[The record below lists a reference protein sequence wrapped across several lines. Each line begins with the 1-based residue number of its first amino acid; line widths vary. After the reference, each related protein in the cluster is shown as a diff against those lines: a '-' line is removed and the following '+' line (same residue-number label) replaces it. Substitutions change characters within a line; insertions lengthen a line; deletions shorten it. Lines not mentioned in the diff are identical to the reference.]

1 MQQGIAETE
10 WSSHTWARIAG
21 AAGIFAIMAIL
32 VDRSP
37 AWVHALAPL
46 NIVTASFIAQILD
59 SLGMNCQREM
69 ATLVHPNGFGY
80 EIGFACTGVIPAGL
94 LATAMIAAG
103 GPLRARLC
111 GATMGAAGVLV
122 LNLIRLVSLFYIGVL
137 FPRAFG
143 IAHSLVWQGLTV
155 LFVAGFFHAWHRC
168 RLCPSSGNRV
178 D

>member
-1 MQQGIAETE
+1 MRQGIAETE
-10 WSSHTWARIAG
+10 WPSHIWGRIAG
-21 AAGIFAIMAIL
+21 AVGIFAIIAIL
-32 VDRSP
+32 VERSA
-37 AWVHALAPL
+37 AWVHELAPL
-46 NIVTASFIAQILD
+46 NIVTARSIAQILD

-80 EIGFACTGVIPAGL
+80 EISFACTGIIPAGL

-103 GPLRARLC
+103 GPLRARLW
-111 GATMGAAGVLV
+111 GATVGTVGVLV
-122 LNLIRLVSLFYIGVL
+122 LNLIRLVSLFCIGVL

-143 IAHSLVWQGLTV
+143 IAHSVVWQGLTV
-155 LFVAGFFHAWHRC
+155 LFMAGFFHAWKR